1 MPRKGRMTTG
11 QTDGRAI
18 VSSSDLLAADSE
30 VARVVTNWR
39 DRLLQRAHSA
49 IDHHW
54 LDKPTDDFTDEER
67 GFERGLSVAL
77 LEIRNLMHDKRR
89 YQ

>member
-1 MPRKGRMTTG
+1 MPKSETLAGVALESTP
-11 QTDGRAI
+11 
-18 VSSSDLLAADSE
+18 LLADDAA
-30 VARVVTNWR
+30 VARVVTDWR

-49 IDHHW
+49 IDNHW

-77 LEIRNLMHDKRR
+77 LEIRKLMHDKRR
-89 YQ
+89 YL

>member
-1 MPRKGRMTTG
+1 MNKTENARLVALDSTP
-11 QTDGRAI
+11 
-18 VSSSDLLAADSE
+18 LLAADAE
-30 VARVVTNWR
+30 VARVVTEWR

-49 IDHHW
+49 IDRHW

-77 LEIRNLMHDKRR
+77 MEIRNLMHDKRR